1 MSGVDE
7 RDERDEADEHVDLLL
22 RGAELFRHPGA
33 YEQGAEV
40 PAVLARPDERVASPQ
55 SSPEL
60 VERAARGLPPHE
72 VCELQLL
79 QQAADDLH
87 VLREPPA
94 RVTVAARRQRGLH
107 DHGHQAE
114 RVHAH
119 QLRHVRRLP
128 QQAPEAARAAPRVA
142 MAAAAPSTRKVGS
155 RHCRRHLYSYTGEVE
170 YRPSVPLTYTAFSV
184 G

>member
-22 RGAELFRHPGA
+22 RGAQLFRHSSA

-40 PAVLARPDERVASPQ
+40 PAALARPDERVAPPQ
-55 SSPEL
+55 SSTEL
-60 VERAARGLPPHE
+60 VERAPRGLPPHE
-72 VCELQLL
+72 VCDLQLL

-87 VLREPPA
+87 VLRQPPA

-128 QQAPEAARAAPRVA
+128 QHAPEAARAAPQA
-142 MAAAAPSTRKVGS
+142 
-155 RHCRRHLYSYTGEVE
+155 RRGCCSPVNSEGW
-170 YRPSVPLTYTAFSV
+170 
-184 G
+184 